1 MTSFHSEVLNFMLKL
16 PKRNILRSQRMFQE
30 VYLHGRSW
38 ANRYLVLYVFPV
50 IGPERKAGFAAGKKL
65 GNAVTRNRLKRLM
78 RESYRKNQARI
89 AEGFDLIL
97 VARKPAVGVKESVME
112 RAFLELAGRA
122 SILRQGKD

>member
-1 MTSFHSEVLNFMLKL
+1 MLKL
-16 PKRNILRSQRMFQE
+16 PKRNILRDQRMFQE

-78 RESYRKNQARI
+78 RESYRKKQSCLAN
-89 AEGFDLIL
+89 GFYFLL
-97 VARKPAVGVKESVME
+97 VARKPSVGAKEPQME

-122 SILRQGKD
+122 SILRQGKV

>member
-1 MTSFHSEVLNFMLKL
+1 MQKL

-50 IGPERKAGFAAGKKL
+50 IGSERKAGFAAGKKL

-78 RESYRKNQARI
+78 RESYRKNHERL
-89 AEGFDLIL
+89 AEGFYYLL
-97 VARKPAVGVKESVME
+97 VARKSAVGVKEPKME
-112 RAFLELAGRA
+112 KAFLELAGRA
-122 SILRQGKD
+122 SILIKGKAVV

>member
-1 MTSFHSEVLNFMLKL
+1 MLKL
-16 PKRNILRSQRMFQE
+16 AKRNILRNQRMFQK

-38 ANRYLVLYVFPV
+38 ANRYLVLYVFSV

-78 RESYRKNQARI
+78 RESYRRNQEQLAD
-89 AEGFDLIL
+89 GFYCLL
-97 VARKPAVGVKESVME
+97 VARKPAVGAKEPKME

-122 SILRQGKD
+122 SILRQGKV

>member
-1 MTSFHSEVLNFMLKL
+1 MPKL
-16 PKRNILRSQRMFQE
+16 PKRSRLRSQRMFQE

-78 RESYRKNQARI
+78 RESYRKHQACL
-89 AEGFDLIL
+89 ADGFYFLL
-97 VARKPAVGVKESVME
+97 VARKPAVGAKEPRME

-122 SILRQGKD
+122 SVLRQGKV

>member
-1 MTSFHSEVLNFMLKL
+1 MLKL

>member
-1 MTSFHSEVLNFMLKL
+1 MLRL
-16 PKRNILRSQRMFQE
+16 PKRNILRNQRMFQE

-50 IGPERKAGFAAGKKL
+50 IGPERKAGFAAGKRL

-78 RESYRKNQARI
+78 RESYRKHQSQLAG
-89 AEGFDLIL
+89 GFYFLL
-97 VARKPAVGVKESVME
+97 VARKPAVGVKEPQME

-122 SILRQGKD
+122 SVLQKGKA